1 MWKKQEVRMPGNEQ
15 EYKYW
20 GKLARTFHEDTLYVV
35 GHDVYQEVRRWL
47 QNQFEVTDAALELGC
62 GTGFFSGIIA
72 DRVKHLTATDFAP
85 EMIEQAKK
93 NLSQF
98 RNVEVRKED
107 SYDTSF
113 ADNVFDVIL
122 LANLLHI
129 VETPVAVLK
138 ESHRVLQSDG
148 RIVIVDATGHGMS
161 LFKKMRLVVRYL
173 RRFGKPP
180 SSNRSFSPDELAAM
194 VEEAGFAVEES
205 ILIGKNAKVVCLR
218 GRKIG

>member
-1 MWKKQEVRMPGNEQ
+1 MPGNEQ

>member
-1 MWKKQEVRMPGNEQ
+1 MPGNEQ

-20 GKLARTFHEDTLYVV
+20 GKLARTFHEDALYVV
-35 GHDVYQEVRRWL
+35 GPDVYQEIRRWL
-47 QNQFEVTDAALELGC
+47 QNQFKVTDTALELGC

-72 DRVKHLTATDFAP
+72 DRVKHLTATDFAL
-85 EMIEQAKK
+85 EMIEQAKN

-98 RNVEVRKED
+98 SNVEVQKAD

-113 ADNVFDVIL
+113 ADNVFDAIL

-129 VETPVAVLK
+129 VENPVAVLK

-161 LFKKMRLVVRYL
+161 FFKKMGLVVRYL

-205 ILIGKNAKVVCLR
+205 VLIGKNAKAVCLR

>member
-1 MWKKQEVRMPGNEQ
+1 MPGSEQ

-20 GKLARTFHEDTLYVV
+20 GKLARTFHEDAICVV
-35 GHDVYQEVRRWL
+35 GPDVYQEVGGWL
-47 QNQFEVTDAALELGC
+47 QDQFEGMDTALELGC

-72 DRVKHLTATDFAP
+72 DRVKHLTATDFAL

-98 RNVEVRKED
+98 SNVEVWKED

-113 ADNVFDVIL
+113 ADNVFDALL

-129 VETPVAVLK
+129 VENPVAVLK
-138 ESHRVLQSDG
+138 ESHRVLQGDG

-161 LFKKMRLVVRYL
+161 FFKKMGLGVRYL

-180 SSNRSFSPDELAAM
+180 SSSRSFSPDELAAM
-194 VEEAGFAVEES
+194 VNEAGFEVEES
-205 ILIGKNAKVVCLR
+205 VLIGKNTKAVCLR
-218 GRKIG
+218 GRKRG

>member
-1 MWKKQEVRMPGNEQ
+1 MSGNEQ
-15 EYKYW
+15 EYEYW
-20 GKLARTFHEDTLYVV
+20 GKLARTFHEDAIYVI
-35 GHDVYQEVRRWL
+35 GHDVYQEVVGWL
-47 QNQFEVTDAALELGC
+47 QSQFEDTDTTLELGC

-72 DRVKHLTATDFAP
+72 DRVQHLTATDFAL

-98 RNVEVRKED
+98 SNVEVQKGD

-113 ADNVFDVIL
+113 ADNVFDALL

-129 VETPVAVLK
+129 VENPVAVLK

-161 LFKKMRLVVRYL
+161 FFKKMGLVVRYL

-180 SSNRSFSPDELAAM
+180 SSNRSLSPDELVAM
-194 VEEAGFAVEES
+194 VKETGFALEES
-205 ILIGKNAKVVCLR
+205 VLLGKNAKAVCLR